1 LKQLQDDPQY
11 HIDRVLDH
19 DQLIAQGGTGMASWF
34 VLMKIGYE
42 LGVTPDAPLPAPPHF
57 LGMHGFDPATPEMR
71 STFLIEGPGIAAGK
85 NLGSI
90 DMRDIAPT
98 LAKLM
103 GARLPQAQGHALPV
117 AISQ

>member
-1 LKQLQDDPQY
+1 
-11 HIDRVLDH
+11 
-19 DQLIAQGGTGMASWF
+19 M
-34 VLMKIGYE
+34 GYE

-57 LGMHGFDPATPEMR
+57 QGMHGFDPATAEMR
-71 STFLIEGPGIAAGK
+71 STFLIEGPGISAGK

-103 GARLPQAQGHALPV
+103 GASLPQAQGHALPM
-117 AISQ
+117 ALP